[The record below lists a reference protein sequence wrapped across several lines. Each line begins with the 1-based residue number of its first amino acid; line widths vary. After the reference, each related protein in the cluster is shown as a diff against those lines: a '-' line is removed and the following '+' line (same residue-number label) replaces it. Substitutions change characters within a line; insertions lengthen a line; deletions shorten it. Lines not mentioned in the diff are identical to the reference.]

1 MARTLADA
9 LREFDDA
16 RLIELLNARRDLTS
30 PIPLGIAPLAA
41 RATQPGS
48 VHRALGS
55 LVLPELQLAEVFA
68 AYAGPVSP
76 EQLARAVSTST
87 EQIAPHVYRLAT
99 LGLVFTD
106 DSGRSLVPVRAL
118 AEALPHPA
126 GLAPRLSSDPS
137 PDEARTIVEDLPDS
151 LREVAHSLTFAPARL
166 TGSPTSSLAKQLS
179 SARLITKVNGT
190 DGPRLLIPRTVHL
203 ALRDGIVH
211 RTFAHAPTPG
221 PEAAPE
227 RFEGARDAQAIEAAL
242 EASRIAHTISTW
254 HADPPSVL
262 KRGGIPLRDARRLAA
277 AAGTSHETWTSV
289 IHAAW
294 VGGLI
299 GNDGETWQVTREYGE
314 FSDASPARRWADLCS
329 AYVRSNYL
337 GALAGTRF
345 GEVGLDGFAQGEPRT
360 GETPR
365 AALSASVGR
374 KGVKVRRR
382 HMLRHL
388 ADYPEREAS
397 AASLAESLAWAFPTV
412 QRAALIEEAYAFTR
426 EAEAFG
432 LIVDGVPSVLAPA
445 ALESLSLE
453 EVAALDVLEA
463 ALDEKLP
470 EPVDHILLDA
480 DLTVTVPGLPSA
492 RVAAVLEWTEVT
504 SRGAG
509 VVARVTSES
518 IARALSAGGSADV
531 LMEELAALSL
541 TGVPDVLAYLVRDE
555 ARKRGQV
562 TVGPATS
569 FIMGE
574 EEHLDR
580 LMDSSEA
587 LRLGLKRLAPTVV
600 ISSGD
605 PGFVMGSARA
615 AGLAP
620 LAAGGRG
627 AAVDERTLGSVR
639 GGPVGLELEADG
651 REQVLDVEPSEAVA
665 RIRAADSG
673 RLEEV
678 SVPQRLLA
686 AIAEEREVQIGIVD
700 GRGGTRVLQVE
711 PLALEGGRLRARDGE
726 SGEEFTVLIHRVLLP

>member
-16 RLIELLNARRDLTS
+16 RLIELLHARQDLIS

-41 RATQPGS
+41 RAAQPGS
-48 VHRALGS
+48 VLRAIGS
-55 LVLPELQLAEVFA
+55 LVLPELQLADVFA
-68 AYAGPVSP
+68 AYAGPVTP
-76 EQLARAVSTST
+76 EQLAQAVSSST

-99 LGLVFTD
+99 LGLVYTD
-106 DSGRSLVPVRAL
+106 ASGRSLIPVRAL

-126 GLAPRLSSDPS
+126 GLAPRFSHDPT
-137 PDEARTIVEDLPDS
+137 PEEAREIVESLPAELRDVAGS
-151 LREVAHSLTFAPARL
+151 LAFAPARL
-166 TGSPTSSLAKQLS
+166 TGSPTSSLATRLA
-179 SARLITKVNGT
+179 SARLITKVNGP
-190 DGPRLLIPRTVHL
+190 DGPRMLIPRTIHL
-203 ALRDGIVH
+203 ALRDGVIH
-211 RTFAHAPTPG
+211 RSFAHAPTPG
-221 PEAAPE
+221 PEAPPE
-227 RFEGARDAQAIEAAL
+227 RFEGSRNAQAIEAAL
-242 EASRIAHTISTW
+242 EASRIAATIGTW

-262 KRGGIPLRDARRLAA
+262 KRGGLPLRDARRLAA
-277 AAGTSHETWTSV
+277 TAGTSRETWASI

-299 GNDGETWQVTREYGE
+299 GNDGETWQVTREFGE

-329 AYVRSNYL
+329 AYLRSNYL
-337 GALAGTRF
+337 GALSGTRL
-345 GEVGLDGFAQGEPRT
+345 GDVSLDGLNEGEART
-360 GETPR
+360 GESPR

-412 QRAALIEEAYAFTR
+412 QRAAILEEAYAFTR

-432 LIVDGVPSVLAPA
+432 LVVDGVPSALAPA
-445 ALESLSLE
+445 ALASLE
-453 EVAALDVLEA
+453 
-463 ALDEKLP
+463 LDEGEAINSLENALGGMLP
-470 EPVDHILLDA
+470 EPVEQILLDS
-480 DLTVTVPGLPSA
+480 DLTVTVPGLPGP
-492 RVAAVLEWTEVT
+492 RVTAVLEWAEVT

-509 VVARVTSES
+509 VVARVTGES
-518 IARALSAGGSADV
+518 IARGLGAGGSADA
-531 LMEELAALSL
+531 LLEELAELSL
-541 TGVPDVLAYLVRDE
+541 TGVPDVLEYLVRDE

-569 FIMGE
+569 FITGE

-580 LMDSSEA
+580 LMASNEA
-587 LRLGLKRLAPTVV
+587 ARLGLTRLAPTVV

-620 LAAGGRG
+620 FASGPGG

-639 GGPVGLELEADG
+639 GGPVGLELESDG
-651 REQVLDVEPSEAVA
+651 REPLLDVELSEALA
-665 RIRAADSG
+665 RIRAADAG

-686 AIAEEREVQIGIVD
+686 AIANEREMQIGIVD
-700 GRGGTRVLQVE
+700 GRGGTSVLWVA
-711 PLALEGGRLRARDGE
+711 PLALEGGRLRAKDVE

>member
-9 LREFDDA
+9 FREFDDA
-16 RLIELLNARRDLTS
+16 RLIELLRARHDLTS

-41 RATQPGS
+41 RAAQPGS
-48 VHRALGS
+48 VLRAIGS

-68 AYAGPVSP
+68 AYAGPVTP
-76 EQLARAVSTST
+76 EQLARAVSAST

-99 LGLVFTD
+99 LGLVYTD
-106 DSGRSLVPVRAL
+106 ESGRSLIPVRAL
-118 AEALPHPA
+118 ADALPHPA
-126 GLAPRLSSDPS
+126 GLAPRFSNDPA
-137 PDEARTIVEDLPDS
+137 PDEARAIVESLPIELRDIASS
-151 LREVAHSLTFAPARL
+151 LAFAPARV
-166 TGSPTSSLAKQLS
+166 TGSPTSSLAKHLTK
-179 SARLITKVNGT
+179 ARLVTKVNGP

-203 ALRDGIVH
+203 ELRDGIVH
-211 RTFAHAPTPG
+211 RTYAQAPTPG
-221 PEAAPE
+221 PEAPPE
-227 RFEGARDAQAIEAAL
+227 RFEGARNAQAIEAAL
-242 EASRIAHTISTW
+242 EASRIASTIGTW

-262 KRGGIPLRDARRLAA
+262 KRGGIPLRDARRLAS
-277 AAGTSHETWTSV
+277 AAGTRHETWTSV

-299 GNDGETWQVTREYGE
+299 GNDGETWQVTREFEE

-329 AYVRSNYL
+329 AYLRSNYL

-345 GEVGLDGFAQGEPRT
+345 GEVNLDGVHEGEART
-360 GETPR
+360 GEGPR

-412 QRAALIEEAYAFTR
+412 QRAAILEEAYAFTR
-426 EAEAFG
+426 EAQAFG
-432 LIVDGVPSVLAPA
+432 LVVDDVPSALAPA
-445 ALESLSLE
+445 ALDSL
-453 EVAALDVLEA
+453 
-463 ALDEKLP
+463 ALDEVDAINALESALGAMLP
-470 EPVDHILLDA
+470 APVEQVLLDS
-480 DLTVTVPGLPSA
+480 DLTVTVPGLPGP
-492 RVAAVLEWTEVT
+492 RVTAVLEWTEVI

-509 VVARVTSES
+509 IVARVTGES
-518 IARALSAGGSADV
+518 IARGLRAGGSADE
-531 LMEELAALSL
+531 LLQELAALSL
-541 TGVPDVLAYLVRDE
+541 TGVPEVLEYLVRDE

-569 FIMGE
+569 YITGE

-580 LMDSSEA
+580 LMASSEA
-587 LRLGLKRLAPTVV
+587 AKLGLTRLAPTVV
-600 ISSGD
+600 ISRGD
-605 PGFVMGSARA
+605 PGFVMASARA

-620 LAAGGRG
+620 LAAGAG
-627 AAVDERTLGSVR
+627 VDERALGAVR
-639 GGPVGLELEADG
+639 GGPVGLELESDG
-651 REQVLDVEPSEAVA
+651 REQILDVDPTEALA
-665 RIRAADSG
+665 RIRAAEAG

-686 AIAEEREVQIGIVD
+686 AIAEECEVQIGIVD
-700 GRGGTRVLQVE
+700 GRGGTSVLWVA
-711 PLALEGGRLRARDGE
+711 PLALEGGRLRARDVE